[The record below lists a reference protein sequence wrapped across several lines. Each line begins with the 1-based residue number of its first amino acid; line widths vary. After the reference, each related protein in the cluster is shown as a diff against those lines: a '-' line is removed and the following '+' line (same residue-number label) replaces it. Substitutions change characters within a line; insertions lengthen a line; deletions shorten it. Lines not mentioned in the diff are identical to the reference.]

1 MTGPSQY
8 REVDT
13 TRLNGTL
20 VCTATFALAT
30 PAGRAAASTAVTVR
44 PAPLDCGAAV
54 YSVPAVNATGAT
66 RTGSAVCGSYKDAR
80 NGKAPKFV
88 TNVTIGVTDP
98 QGFAA
103 VVAITNVTTNV
114 NPALHPSCGRCKAGR
129 RETCG
134 CVQIAEALGAGRARL
149 MPQPQFKINRT
160 YVDLSYKIYY
170 TATVAETGSSCT
182 GSVVSDD
189 ELCVCW
195 GGGCACSEVA
205 SHWPPHCLPAPPH
218 RLTHSLSL
226 SSRQRQPPWLSHVQP
241 CRCSATRA
249 TPQSRRAAPLAVR
262 RQSFRRWYAAARGPD
277 GGDHGAWRMAPAYI
291 AAPIW
296 I

>member
-1 MTGPSQY
+1 MTYTGLVRYFPIMTGPSQY

-195 GGGCACSEVA
+195 GGGLRLLRGCIALAPSL
-205 SHWPPHCLPAPPH
+205 PPCPAPPPH
-218 RLTHSLSL
+218 ALAVSFL
-226 SSRQRQPPWLSHVQP
+226 SSTSTTLALSCTTMQVLCHTRDP
-241 CRCSATRA
+241 AKSTCRPFGS
-249 TPQSRRAAPLAVR
+249 PAPEFPAMVCGG
-262 RQSFRRWYAAARGPD
+262 ARP
-277 GGDHGAWRMAPAYI
+277 
-291 AAPIW
+291 
-296 I
+296 